1 MSDIPPVKSF
11 EPWKINV
18 VNVSLQYAKDREVAR
33 KIALT
38 ISLASCTIKE
48 WYYLVRGQ
56 EKVPEVNQ
64 HKGELY
70 SFSIPTYS
78 QRLSH
83 FFH

>member
-38 ISLASCTIKE
+38 ISLASYTIKE
-48 WYYLVRGQ
+48 WYYLVREQ
-56 EKVPEVNQ
+56 EKVPEGNQ